1 MWSYA
6 NRSFFSRWK
15 IERTKYLCLL
25 GEASSIFTGHRIIK
39 ISPDNVP
46 SKSQFPRNRIVSHK
60 YTLWNFIP
68 KNLFEQFRRIANFY
82 FLLNTIVALSIE
94 SPILPLTSLLP
105 LTFVILVTACKQGY
119 EDYLR
124 YRVDNSINK
133 KLVTVIRNKCLQ
145 AIHCEQIVVGDIV
158 KVGRDEDVPCDL
170 LFLHS
175 DESSGYCFVTT
186 SNLDGETNLK
196 SVHIPK
202 IVSTMSLQE
211 IASMQATVTCQTP
224 MADLYTFHG
233 KIEIKNNSN
242 EVTTSGFLTIDNM
255 LLRGAILR
263 DTDYVI
269 GCVIYTGQDTKL
281 SLNSKIIPNKF
292 STVER
297 SINKYL
303 TVFIILLLFEI
314 SISTILKFIIES
326 NSTWDDY
333 LGEKRSTTPLSLL
346 IDLLSFTILY
356 NYIVPISL
364 YVTIE
369 VQKFLGSAFF
379 KWDIDLYDKA
389 SDQAALSNTSDLNEE
404 LGQVEYLFTDK
415 TGTLTENLMVFRRC
429 SVNGQ
434 VYIEKDCDGNLYLLP
449 PNGDEREAVK
459 LQSWQSEIWHFMMSI
474 SLCHVVQIAPS
485 SRKLTISTKRLE
497 YRESFKSKKITKVNS
512 SLLMHPDLP
521 EYQATST
528 DEKALVEAS
537 ARCGV
542 IFHKDTRETME
553 IKINDNILIF
563 TKMDILEFSS
573 ERKRMSVILKDT
585 ADDLWL
591 YCKGADTSILPLIIE
606 GDIETAAAHVED
618 FSMRGLR
625 TLVVAYKKLSQ
636 RDYTELIRNI
646 ELARQV
652 IGQDRGTRILRA
664 YEEMESGLTLLG
676 VTAVEDRL
684 QEDVEETL
692 ECLKV
697 AGIKVWILTGDKA
710 ETAENVAFLCG
721 HFKKGTEIL
730 RLMTETTKQTCFLTL
745 TDFERKMKLEPH
757 KQYGFIINGSCL
769 SLVIQTYPQL
779 FKKIAMACESVV
791 CCRLTP
797 LQKSEIVQLIKNTK
811 RTITA
816 AVGDGGN
823 DVSMIQ
829 EAHVG
834 LGIMGRE
841 GRQAM
846 MSSDF
851 AIARFKHLKKVFLVH
866 GHWYYRRI
874 SILTQYFF
882 YKNFVFIT
890 PQVLF
895 GIHNGFST
903 QGLYDSIFLMLF
915 NAIFTS
921 FPIVL
926 FGLLEQNYSSS
937 KLLHNPYLYKLHKKN
952 FLLSWKQFILWFA
965 MGTWQTC
972 VIYFVL
978 YVYVHN
984 NPIILYDNTPVELW
998 TYSTWI
1004 LHMVIFIIN
1013 CQILLCSSY
1022 WTLPFILSIILSE
1035 LCFFMS
1041 AFLYS
1046 IINIQYDGDMLFV
1059 FPKLLLSGTFWL
1071 LTLVILVL
1079 SLIPGYFIR
1088 IYELYRANRILR
1100 KNEETPDTVHF
1111 VNSDNETA
1119 TSYQLQG
1126 RNIKN
1131 ILPWKEMDK
1140 KEILV
1145 TDDAIDKTESLQEF
1159 SLLFDC
1165 SQ

>member
-1 MWSYA
+1 M
-6 NRSFFSRWK
+6 
-15 IERTKYLCLL
+15 
-25 GEASSIFTGHRIIK
+25 GEASSIFTEHRIIR

-46 SKSQFPRNRIVSHK
+46 SNSQYPRNHIVSHK

-94 SPILPLTSLLP
+94 SPILPVTSSLP

-124 YRVDNSINK
+124 YRVDKSINK
-133 KLVTVIRNKCLQ
+133 RYVTVIRNKCAQ
-145 AIHCEQIVVGDIV
+145 EIHCEQIVVGDIV
-158 KVGRDEDVPCDL
+158 KVRRDEDVPCDL
-170 LFLHS
+170 LLLHS

-196 SVHIPK
+196 SLHVPK
-202 IVSTMSLQE
+202 IISKMSLQE
-211 IASMQATVTCQTP
+211 IVSMQATVTCQAP
-224 MADLYTFHG
+224 MPDLYSFNG

-255 LLRGAILR
+255 LLRGAILK
-263 DTDYVI
+263 DIDSVI
-269 GCVIYTGQDTKL
+269 GCVIYTGKDTKL
-281 SLNSKIIPNKF
+281 SLNSKTVPNKF

-314 SISTILKFIIES
+314 IISTIFKFIIES
-326 NSTWDDY
+326 NSTWDVY
-333 LGEKRSTTPLSLL
+333 LGEKSSTTPLSLF

-364 YVTIE
+364 YVTIGE
-369 VQKFLGSAFF
+369 TLCTIFQRVMYIFF
-379 KWDIDLYDKA
+379 YIEIYVLFR
-389 SDQAALSNTSDLNEE
+389 NTKISRIC
-404 LGQVEYLFTDK
+404 LFQMGHRSIRRSIRSTSIEQHVGFK
-415 TGTLTENLMVFRRC
+415 RGTWRC
-429 SVNGQ
+429 SINGQ

-474 SLCHVVQIAPS
+474 SLCHVVQIAPP
-485 SRKLTISTKRLE
+485 SRKSTISMQRLE
-497 YRESFKSKKITKVNS
+497 YRKSFRLKTITKVNS

-542 IFHKDTRETME
+542 IFHKDTRDTME
-553 IKINDNILIF
+553 IKINNSILIF

-573 ERKRMSVILKDT
+573 ERKRMSVIVKDT

-606 GDIETAAAHVED
+606 GDVETAAAHVED

-625 TLVVAYKKLSQ
+625 TLVVAYKKLTQ
-636 RDYTELIRNI
+636 RDYTRLIRNI
-646 ELARQV
+646 EVARQV
-652 IGQDRGTRILRA
+652 IGQDRETSIQCA

-684 QEDVEETL
+684 QEGVEETL

-697 AGIKVWILTGDKA
+697 AGIKVWVLTGDKA
-710 ETAENVAFLCG
+710 ETAENIAFLCG

-730 RLMTETTKQTCFLTL
+730 RLMTQTTKQTCFVTL
-745 TDFERKMKLEPH
+745 TNFERQMKLEPH

-779 FKKIAMACESVV
+779 FKKIAMSCESVV

-797 LQKSEIVQLIKNTK
+797 LQKSEIVQMIKNTK
-811 RTITA
+811 GIITA

-841 GRQAM
+841 GRQAT

-851 AIARFKHLKKVFLVH
+851 AFTRFKHLKKVFLVH

-903 QGLYDSIFLMLF
+903 QGLYDSMFLMLF
-915 NAIFTS
+915 NALFTS
-921 FPIVL
+921 VPIVL
-926 FGLLEQNYSSS
+926 FGLYEQDYPSN
-937 KLLHNPYLYKLHKKN
+937 KLLSNPYLYKLHKKN
-952 FLLSWKQFILWFA
+952 FLLSWKQFILWFT

-972 VIYFVL
+972 IIYFVIYF
-978 YVYVHN
+978 YVHN

-998 TYSTWI
+998 SYSTWI
-1004 LHMVIFIIN
+1004 LHMAIFVIN
-1013 CQILLCSSY
+1013 CQLLVCSSY
-1022 WTLPFILSIILSE
+1022 WTVPFVFIIILSE
-1035 LCFFMS
+1035 LFFYIFTFS
-1041 AFLYS
+1041 YS
-1046 IINIQYDGDMLFV
+1046 MTNVRYDGDMLSV
-1059 FPKLLLSGTFWL
+1059 FPKLLLSSTFWL
-1071 LTLVILVL
+1071 LTFVILVV
-1079 SLIPGYFIR
+1079 SLIPGYLIK
-1088 IYELYRANRILR
+1088 IYESYRPNRILR
-1100 KNEETPDTVHF
+1100 KNEETPDIMHF
-1111 VNSDNETA
+1111 VDGDNETV
-1119 TSYQLQG
+1119 TSY
-1126 RNIKN
+1126 
-1131 ILPWKEMDK
+1131 
-1140 KEILV
+1140 
-1145 TDDAIDKTESLQEF
+1145 
-1159 SLLFDC
+1159 
-1165 SQ
+1165 

>member
-1 MWSYA
+1 MRAILSLVREPKK
-6 NRSFFSRWK
+6 NVQ
-15 IERTKYLCLL
+15 IN

-46 SKSQFPRNRIVSHK
+46 SKSPFPRNRIVSHK
-60 YTLWNFIP
+60 VSTCNTNICELRYGRLYYTLWNFIP

-94 SPILPLTSLLP
+94 SPILPVTSSLP

-124 YRVDNSINK
+124 YK
-133 KLVTVIRNKCLQ
+133 

-170 LFLHS
+170 LLLHN
-175 DESSGYCFVTT
+175 DESFGYCFVTT

-196 SVHIPK
+196 SIHVPK

-211 IASMQATVTCQTP
+211 IASMQATVTCQAP

-242 EVTTSGFLTIDNM
+242 EAMTSGFLTIDNM
-255 LLRGAILR
+255 LLRGAILK

-281 SLNSKIIPNKF
+281 SLNSKTIPNKF

-314 SISTILKFIIES
+314 SISTILKYVIES
-326 NSTWDDY
+326 NSTWDVY
-333 LGEKRSTTPLSLL
+333 LGEKSSTTPLSLL
-346 IDLLSFTILY
+346 IDLLSFTLLY

-369 VQKFLGSAFF
+369 VQKFLGSVFF

-389 SDQAALSNTSDLNEE
+389 SDQPALSNTSDLNEE

-429 SVNGQ
+429 SINGQ
-434 VYIEKDCDGNLYLLP
+434 VYIEKDCDGSLYLLP

-459 LQSWQSEIWHFMMSI
+459 LRSWESEIWHFMMSI

-485 SRKLTISTKRLE
+485 SRKSTISTKRLE
-497 YRESFKSKKITKVNS
+497 YRESFRLKTITKVNS

-542 IFHKDTRETME
+542 IFHKDTRDAME
-553 IKINDNILIF
+553 IKINDNILLF

-606 GDIETAAAHVED
+606 GDVETAAAHVED
-618 FSMRGLR
+618 FSMTNTLCVLHQRGLR

-636 RDYTELIRNI
+636 GDYTELIRNI

-697 AGIKVWILTGDKA
+697 AGIKVHDFTISMRIIWILTGDKA
-710 ETAENVAFLCG
+710 ETAENIAFLCG

-730 RLMTETTKQTCFLTL
+730 RLMAETTKQTCFVTL
-745 TDFERKMKLEPH
+745 TNFERKMKLEPY

-769 SLVIQTYPQL
+769 RLVIQTYPQL

-797 LQKSEIVQLIKNTK
+797 LQKSE

-841 GRQAM
+841 GRQAT

-890 PQVLF
+890 PQVFF

-915 NAIFTS
+915 NALFTS

-926 FGLLEQNYSSS
+926 FGLFEQDYSSN

-965 MGTWQTC
+965 LGTWQTC
-972 VIYFVL
+972 IIYFVL
-978 YVYVHN
+978 YFYVYN
-984 NPIILYDNTPVELW
+984 NPIILYDNTPIELW
-998 TYSTWI
+998 TYSTWTF
-1004 LHMVIFIIN
+1004 HMATFIIN

-1022 WTLPFILSIILSE
+1022 WTLPFLFSVILSE
-1035 LCFFMS
+1035 LCFFIF

-1046 IINIQYDGDMLFV
+1046 IINIQYDGDMFSV
-1059 FPKLLLSGTFWL
+1059 FPKLLLSSPFWL
-1071 LTLVILVL
+1071 LTLAIIVL

-1088 IYELYRANRILR
+1088 IYESYRTIRILR
-1100 KNEETPDTVHF
+1100 KNEETPDSMYF
-1111 VNSDNETA
+1111 VNNDDETT
-1119 TSYQLQG
+1119 TSYQFQG
-1126 RNIKN
+1126 RNIRN
-1131 ILPWKEMDK
+1131 ILPWKNN
-1140 KEILV
+1140 
-1145 TDDAIDKTESLQEF
+1145 
-1159 SLLFDC
+1159 FDFNKGE
-1165 SQ
+1165 